1 MYQPFSSFIFLYNLH
16 HSFLSLRFIF
26 LKDIFHLL
34 SVWAHDPWHDPWFLN
49 AETRRHKHQ
58 QAEIVLSR
66 AQSSRRLEKKII
78 LQEENNQKDKEGK
91 WHMRE
96 LPQNVTWKKYHINE
110 AFQCNEYQRVWRGGG
125 SGVLQCSLCIC
136 NHTVPVQLCEE
147 LTEKKSWPC
156 CCLTKLLQYNVRHWV
171 VATATVHSLNICTFV
186 CR

>member
-34 SVWAHDPWHDPWFLN
+34 SVWAHDPWHDPWFLH
-49 AETRRHKHQ
+49 AETRRRKHK

-66 AQSSRRLEKKII
+66 VQSSRRLEKKII

-96 LPQNVTWKKYHINE
+96 LLQNVTWKKYHINE
-110 AFQCNEYQRVWRGGG
+110 AFPCNEYQRVWMGGG
-125 SGVLQCSLCIC
+125 VEYCNAVCVCATIQYLYIYVRNWQRKKAVVVSQSCCS
-136 NHTVPVQLCEE
+136 T
-147 LTEKKSWPC
+147 TS
-156 CCLTKLLQYNVRHWV
+156 V
-171 VATATVHSLNICTFV
+171 VETATVYSVNIQC
-186 CR
+186 